1 MTAMTGIELTTSQRE
16 LAVRIA
22 GEIIFSDDVG
32 QALRSWRQRFMVS
45 TTELAHFLKV
55 SPSVISDYESGR
67 RKSPGIGFVRKVV
80 SALIKIDDERG
91 GRITEPLRRLYTGS
105 EALREAIIDIRD
117 FVEPISLGEFCKHI
131 KAELIVGEDTEFKPL
146 LGYTVVDSIKLVLE
160 VPSSDYL
167 KLYGSTSQR
176 AAIFVRVST
185 GRSPLVALKAMQ
197 AGLGSLKPGLIVL
210 HGAKTVD
217 KLAVIIAKNEG
228 VPLAISKAISQQELL
243 NLLKS
248 IRPGEAL
255 LPPL

>member
-1 MTAMTGIELTTSQRE
+1 MTSFRLTSSQRE

-22 GEIIFSDDVG
+22 GEIVFSEDVG

-45 TTELAHFLKV
+45 TTELAHYLNI

-80 SALIKIDDERG
+80 SALIKIDEERG
-91 GRITEPLRRLYTGS
+91 VRITEPLKRLYTGS

-117 FVEPISLGEFCKHI
+117 FVEPISVGEFCEKI
-131 KAELIVGEDTEFKPL
+131 KAELVVGEEAEFKPL

-210 HGAKTVD
+210 HGAKAVD
-217 KLAVIIAKNEG
+217 KLAAIIAKNEG
-228 VPLAISKAISQQELL
+228 VPLALSKAPTQQELL
-243 NLLKS
+243 SMLKS
-248 IRPGEAL
+248 VRPGEAL
-255 LPPL
+255 LPPI

>member
-1 MTAMTGIELTTSQRE
+1 MTNIKLTSSQRE

-22 GEIIFSDDVG
+22 GEMVFSEDVG

-45 TTELAHFLKV
+45 TTELAHYLRI

-80 SALIKIDDERG
+80 SALIKIDEERG
-91 GRITEPLRRLYTGS
+91 GRITEPLKRLYAGS

-117 FVEPISLGEFCKHI
+117 FVEPISVGEFCEKI
-131 KAELIVGEDTEFKPL
+131 KAELVVGEEAEFKPL

-176 AAIFVRVST
+176 AAIFVKVST

-197 AGLGSLKPGLIVL
+197 AGLGGLKPGLIVL
-210 HGAKTVD
+210 HVAKAVD
-217 KLAVIIAKNEG
+217 KLAAIIAKNEG
-228 VPLAISKAISQQELL
+228 VPLALSKASTQQELL
-243 NLLKS
+243 DILRS
-248 IRPGEAL
+248 VRPGEAL
-255 LPPL
+255 LPPI

>member
-1 MTAMTGIELTTSQRE
+1 MTDARLTSSQRE

-22 GEIIFSDDVG
+22 GEIVFSEDAG

-45 TTELAHFLKV
+45 TTELAHYLKI

-67 RKSPGIGFVRKVV
+67 RKSPGIGFVKKVV
-80 SALIKIDDERG
+80 LALIKIDEERG
-91 GRITEPLRRLYTGS
+91 GRIAEPLRRIYTGS
-105 EALREAIIDIRD
+105 EALRGAIIDIRD
-117 FVEPISLGEFCKHI
+117 FVEPISVGEFCEKI
-131 KAELIVGEDTEFKPL
+131 KADLVVGEEAEFKPL

-167 KLYGSTSQR
+167 KLYGFTSQR
-176 AAIFVRVST
+176 AAIFMRVST

-210 HGAKTVD
+210 HGAKAVD

-228 VPLAISKAISQQELL
+228 VPLALSKAPTQQELL
-243 NLLKS
+243 NMLKS
-248 IRPGEAL
+248 VRPGEAL
-255 LPPL
+255 LPPI

>member
-1 MTAMTGIELTTSQRE
+1 MSTMTGIKLTSSQRE
-16 LAVRIA
+16 LAIRIA
-22 GEIIFSDDVG
+22 GEIVFAENVG

-45 TTELAHFLKV
+45 TTELAHYLKI

-67 RKSPGIGFVRKVV
+67 RKSPGIGFIKKVV
-80 SALIKIDDERG
+80 SALVKIDDERG
-91 GRITEPLRRLYTGS
+91 GRITEPLRRLYMGS

-117 FVEPISLGEFCKHI
+117 FIEPISVGEFCDKI
-131 KAELIVGEDTEFKPL
+131 KAELVVGKDADFKPL
-146 LGYTVVDSIKLVLE
+146 LGYTVVNSIKLVLE

-197 AGLGSLKPGLIVL
+197 AGLGNLKPGLIVL

-217 KLAVIIAKNEG
+217 KLAMIIAKNEG
-228 VPLAISKAISQQELL
+228 VPLAISKAPTQQDLL
-243 NLLKS
+243 NMLKS
-248 IRPGEAL
+248 IKPGEAL
-255 LPPL
+255 LPPI

>member
-1 MTAMTGIELTTSQRE
+1 MTNIKLTSSQRE

-22 GEIIFSDDVG
+22 GEIVFSEDVG

-45 TTELAHFLKV
+45 TTELAHYLRI

-80 SALIKIDDERG
+80 SALIKIDEERG
-91 GRITEPLRRLYTGS
+91 GRITEPLKRLYAGS

-117 FVEPISLGEFCKHI
+117 FVEPISVGEFCEKI
-131 KAELIVGEDTEFKPL
+131 KAELVVGEEAEFKPL

-176 AAIFVRVST
+176 AAIFVKVST

-197 AGLGSLKPGLIVL
+197 AGLGGLKPGLIVL
-210 HGAKTVD
+210 HGAKAVD
-217 KLAVIIAKNEG
+217 KLAAIIAKNEG
-228 VPLAISKAISQQELL
+228 VPLALSKASTQQELL
-243 NLLKS
+243 DILRS
-248 IRPGEAL
+248 VRPGEAL
-255 LPPL
+255 LPPI

>member
-1 MTAMTGIELTTSQRE
+1 MTSFRLTSSQRE

-22 GEIIFSDDVG
+22 GEIVFSEDVG

-45 TTELAHFLKV
+45 TTELAHYLNI

-80 SALIKIDDERG
+80 SALIKIDEERG
-91 GRITEPLRRLYTGS
+91 GRITEPLKRLYAGS

-117 FVEPISLGEFCKHI
+117 FVEPISVGEFCEKI
-131 KAELIVGEDTEFKPL
+131 KAELVVGEEAEFKPL

-197 AGLGSLKPGLIVL
+197 AGLGGLKPGLIVL

-217 KLAVIIAKNEG
+217 KLATIIAKNEG
-228 VPLAISKAISQQELL
+228 VPLALSKASTQQELL
-243 NLLKS
+243 NMLKS
-248 IRPGEAL
+248 VKPGEAL
-255 LPPL
+255 LPPV

>member
-1 MTAMTGIELTTSQRE
+1 MTDLRLTSSQRE

-22 GEIIFSDDVG
+22 GEIVFSEDVG
-32 QALRSWRQRFMVS
+32 QALRNWRQRFMVS
-45 TTELAHFLKV
+45 TTELAHYLKI

-67 RKSPGIGFVRKVV
+67 RKSPGIGFVKKVV
-80 SALIKIDDERG
+80 SALIKIDEERG
-91 GRITEPLRRLYTGS
+91 GRITEPLKRLYTGS

-117 FVEPISLGEFCKHI
+117 FIEPISVEEFCEKI
-131 KAELIVGEDTEFKPL
+131 KAELVVGEDAEFKPL

-210 HGAKTVD
+210 HGAKAID

-228 VPLAISKAISQQELL
+228 VPLALSKAPTQQELL
-243 NLLKS
+243 NMLKS
-248 IRPGEAL
+248 LRPGEAL
-255 LPPL
+255 LSPI

>member
-1 MTAMTGIELTTSQRE
+1 MTTGIKLTTSQKE

-22 GEIIFSDDVG
+22 GEIVFSDNVG

-45 TTELAHFLKV
+45 TTELAHYLKV

-67 RKSPGIGFVRKVV
+67 RKSPGIGFIRKVV
-80 SALIKIDDERG
+80 SALIKIDEERG
-91 GRITEPLRRLYTGS
+91 GRITEPLKRLYTGS
-105 EALREAIIDIRD
+105 EALRGAIIDIRD
-117 FVEPISLGEFCKHI
+117 FVEPISIGDFCEKI
-131 KAELIVGEDTEFKPL
+131 KAELVVGNEVDFKSL
-146 LGYTVVDSIKLVLE
+146 FGYTVVDSIKLVLE

-197 AGLGSLKPGLIVL
+197 AGLGNLKPGLIVL
-210 HGAKTVD
+210 HGAKTID
-217 KLAVIIAKNEG
+217 KLAVTIAKNEG
-228 VPLAISKAISQQELL
+228 VPLAISKAPSQQELL
-243 NLLKS
+243 NMLKS

-255 LPPL
+255 LPPV